1 MRASEITT
9 NWRAYCRDVGLNEF
23 VRLDDGQVKET
34 FPITPH
40 CFRHSFA
47 TICYEAGLD
56 PRQAAQIL
64 GDTPEILEGVYT
76 HLREGRRQTAAEK
89 LAAHFDRVAEM

>member
-1 MRASEITT
+1 MRSSEIQR
-9 NWRAYCRDVGLNEF
+9 NWRAYCRDIGLNEIQ
-23 VRLDDGQVKET
+23 RTDGGKLVET

-40 CFRHSFA
+40 CFRLSFA

-64 GDTPEILEGVYT
+64 GDTPEVLEGVYT
-76 HLREGRRQTAAEK
+76 HLRNGRRQTAAEK
-89 LAAHFDRVAEM
+89 LAAHFMETATN

>member
-1 MRASEITT
+1 MKQGEIAK
-9 NWRAYCRDVGLNEF
+9 NWRRYCQDVGLNEI
-23 VRLDDGQVKET
+23 VQTSDGKIHET

-56 PRQAAQIL
+56 PRQAAEIL
-64 GDTPEILEGVYT
+64 GDTPEVLESVYT
-76 HLREGRRQTAAEK
+76 HLRQEHKATAAQLLGAYMKAKEG
-89 LAAHFDRVAEM
+89 